1 MRLLLDTHALL
12 WFCEG
17 NSDLSPAARSAIE
30 NRANER
36 YVSHASAWETA
47 IKLALGKLT
56 LLVPYEDLFPGVL
69 VPNGLVL
76 LPADLSHYRTL
87 LQLPLHHRDPFDRL
101 LVAQAKTEGLTLVS
115 GDANLVQYGIPLLW

>member
-17 NSDLSPAARSAIE
+17 NAALTSAARSALE
-30 NRANER
+30 DRANER
-36 YVSHASAWETA
+36 YVSHVSAWETA

-56 LLVPYEDLFPGVL
+56 ILVPYEDLFPGVL
-69 VPNGLVL
+69 LPNGFVM
-76 LPADLSHYRTL
+76 LPSDLSHYRTL

-115 GDANLVQYGIPLLW
+115 GDANLSH

>member
-17 NSDLSPAARSAIE
+17 NAALSSAARSAIE
-30 NRANER
+30 DRANER

-69 VPNGLVL
+69 VPNGLIL
-76 LPADLSHYRTL
+76 LTADLSHYRAL
-87 LQLPLHHRDPFDRL
+87 LELPLHHRDPFDRL
-101 LVAQAKTEGLTLVS
+101 LVAQAKAEGLTLVS
-115 GDANLVQYGIPLLW
+115 GDVNLAQYGVPLLW

>member
-17 NSDLSPAARSAIE
+17 NASLSLAARSAME
-30 NRANER
+30 DRANER
-36 YVSHASAWETA
+36 YVSHVSAWEVA

-56 LLVPYEDLFPGVL
+56 SSVPYEDLFPGVL
-69 VPNGLVL
+69 VPNGFVM
-76 LPADLSHYRTL
+76 LPSDLAHYRTL
-87 LQLPLHHRDPFDRL
+87 LQLPMHHRDPFDRL

-115 GDANLVQYGIPLLW
+115 CDSNLGLYSVPLLW